1 MRVLKGKLAMGRR
14 RKPEWVWRQVWWP
27 QAFAP
32 EFAVEFLDRIAADR
46 ELGAVVF
53 EARAH
58 RGLISYFV
66 GVHPHHIQPLS
77 LLITSLVSGV
87 RLTEPR
93 SAARPRITFSGRL
106 RVSHPSLALNVDR
119 VTATTRAVLAG
130 LASATGDDETL
141 VLQIVI
147 GLRLSPRFISPEA
160 IDPTQHWFDLLLNG
174 SRTANSDT
182 RASLKNRASLHG
194 CKATIRIGATGES
207 IGRTRMLFTSV
218 LGGLRVAQAAGVR
231 INVAR
236 DSSLHVQHAS
246 LPWRWPLQ
254 LSSRE
259 LVSLM
264 GWPLDEKGDVIL
276 PGRPPAHPKIVA
288 PPVRLASSNRPFA
301 ETTAPGVDIQF
312 GIGAQDSLQHTVLL
326 GPTASGKS
334 TAMLALIMDAIR
346 AGRGVL
352 VVDPK
357 TDLVNDVLARIPQSR
372 ADDVVVIDPTD
383 PRPVGINPLRR
394 SGRHLALTADS
405 MLAVFKELSG
415 DSWGPRTED
424 VLLSALMTLAHHD
437 GATLTMLPALLTDE
451 KFRRCL
457 IRNID
462 DQLGIS
468 GFWASYEAMSP
479 QQRAQVI
486 APTMSRL
493 RQFLLRPQ
501 LRAVLGQAHPEFDLT
516 QLFTQRK
523 IVLVSLNRGQIGAES
538 ARFLGSLI
546 VSQLWPLI
554 LARAGLPQER
564 RHVVNVFIDEVQDF
578 LALPTDLEDAFSQ
591 ARSLGVAFTIAHQYR
606 RQLPPG
612 LRSGVDANA
621 RNKIIFG
628 LNSEDAADLAKQA
641 PELDKQDF
649 MYLPRFG
656 IYTTLIQD
664 GSSTGWFSA
673 RTLPADAP
681 TSDPVDMRA
690 RSAQRYGRDILDVEA
705 ELRGQTGLS
714 SDSATNSTSSDGP
727 IGRRRAKGS
736 PS

>member
-1 MRVLKGKLAMGRR
+1 MGRR
-14 RKPEWVWRQVWWP
+14 NSPNWVWRQIWWP

-32 EFAVEFLDRIAADR
+32 ESALELLDRISADR
-46 ELGAVVF
+46 ELGTVAF

-58 RGLISYFV
+58 RGLINYYV
-66 GVHPHHIQPLS
+66 GVHPHHIQSFADLV
-77 LLITSLVSGV
+77 TSLVPGV
-87 RLTEPR
+87 RITELR
-93 SAARPRITFSGRL
+93 SDARPHPTFSGRL
-106 RVSHPSLALNVDR
+106 KVSHPSLALNVDR

-130 LASATGDDETL
+130 LASASGNNETL
-141 VLQIVI
+141 VLQIVL
-147 GLRLSPRFISPEA
+147 GTRLSPRFISPDA
-160 IDPTQHWFDLLLNG
+160 LDPTQHWFDLLLSG
-174 SRTANSDT
+174 SRTAHSDT

-194 CKATIRIGATGES
+194 CKATIRIGAAAES
-207 IGRTRMLFTSV
+207 IGRTRVLFTSV

-246 LPWRWPLQ
+246 LPWRWSLQ

-259 LVSLM
+259 LISLM
-264 GWPLDEKGDVIL
+264 GWPLDEKGDVSL

-288 PPVRLASSNRPFA
+288 PPVQLVPSKRPFA
-301 ETTAPGVDIQF
+301 ETTAPGVDTQF

-334 TAMLALIMDAIR
+334 TAMLALIMDAIQ

-357 TDLVNDVLARIPQSR
+357 TDLVNDVLARIPESR
-372 ADDVVVIDPTD
+372 ANDVVVIDPTD
-383 PRPVGINPLRR
+383 PRPVGLNPLRR
-394 SGRHLALTADS
+394 TGRHLALTADS

-437 GATLTMLPALLTDE
+437 GATLTMLPALLTDD
-451 KFRRCL
+451 KFRKSLTRKL
-457 IRNID
+457 D
-462 DQLGIS
+462 DQLGLGS
-468 GFWASYEAMSP
+468 FWASYEAMSP
-479 QQRAQVI
+479 QQRTQVI
-486 APTMSRL
+486 APTMSRI

-501 LRAVLGQAHPEFDLT
+501 LRAILGQARPEFDLS
-516 QLFTQRK
+516 QLFTHRK
-523 IVLVSLNRGQIGAES
+523 IVLVSLNRGQIGSES
-538 ARFLGSLI
+538 AKLLGSLI

-554 LARAGLPQER
+554 LARAALPQER
-564 RHVVNVFIDEVQDF
+564 RYVVNVFIDEVQDY

-591 ARSLGVAFTIAHQYR
+591 ARSLGVGFTIAHQYR

-628 LNSEDAADLAKQA
+628 LNAEDAADMAKQA

-673 RTLPADAP
+673 RTLPADSP
-681 TSDPVDMRA
+681 LGDPVDMRS
-690 RSAQRYGRDILDVEA
+690 RSAQEYGRDIVDVEA
-705 ELRGQTGLS
+705 DLANQLRLS
-714 SDSATNSTSSDGP
+714 SDWTAESADSDGP
-727 IGRRRAKGS
+727 IGRRRAKSS

>member
-1 MRVLKGKLAMGRR
+1 MARR
-14 RKPEWVWRQVWWP
+14 SRPDWVWRQIWWP

-32 EFAVEFLDRIAADR
+32 ESALELLDRVSADR
-46 ELGAVVF
+46 ELGTVAF

-58 RGLISYFV
+58 RGLISYYV
-66 GVHPHHIQPLS
+66 GVHPHHIQSFTDLV
-77 LLITSLVSGV
+77 TSLVPGV
-87 RLTEPR
+87 RITELR
-93 SAARPRITFSGRL
+93 SAARPHATFSGRL
-106 RVSHPSLALNVDR
+106 KVSHPSLALNVDR

-130 LASATGDDETL
+130 LASASGNDETL
-141 VLQIVI
+141 VLQIVL
-147 GLRLSPRFISPEA
+147 GTRLSPRFISPDA
-160 IDPTQHWFDLLLNG
+160 LDPTQHWFDLLFKG
-174 SRTANSDT
+174 SRTANADT
-182 RASLKNRASLHG
+182 RTSLKNRASLHG
-194 CKATIRIGATGES
+194 CKATIRIGAAAES
-207 IGRTRMLFTSV
+207 IGRTRVLFTSV

-231 INVAR
+231 VNVAR
-236 DSSLHVQHAS
+236 DVSLHVQHAS

-264 GWPLDEKGDVIL
+264 GWPLDEKGDVSL

-288 PPVRLASSNRPFA
+288 PPVQLVPSNRPFA
-301 ETTAPGVDIQF
+301 ETTAPGVDTQF

-334 TAMLALIMDAIR
+334 TAMLALIMDAIQ

-357 TDLVNDVLARIPQSR
+357 TDLVNDVLARIPESR
-372 ADDVVVIDPTD
+372 ANDVVVIDPTD
-383 PRPVGINPLRR
+383 PRPVGLNPLRR
-394 SGRHLALTADS
+394 TGRHLALTADS

-437 GATLTMLPALLTDE
+437 GATLTMLPALLTDD
-451 KFRRCL
+451 KFRRSL
-457 IRNID
+457 TRKLD
-462 DQLGIS
+462 DQLGLGS
-468 GFWASYEAMSP
+468 FWASYEAMSP
-479 QQRAQVI
+479 QQRTQVI
-486 APTMSRL
+486 APTMSRI

-501 LRAVLGQAHPEFDLT
+501 LRAILGQARPEFDLS

-523 IVLVSLNRGQIGAES
+523 IVLVSLNRGQIGSES
-538 ARFLGSLI
+538 AKLLGSLI

-554 LARAGLPQER
+554 LARAALPQER
-564 RHVVNVFIDEVQDF
+564 RYVVNVFIDEVQDY

-591 ARSLGVAFTIAHQYR
+591 ARSLGVGFTIAHQYR

-628 LNSEDAADLAKQA
+628 LNAEDAADMAKQA

-656 IYTTLIQD
+656 IYTNLIQD
-664 GSSTGWFSA
+664 SSSTGWFSA

-681 TSDPVDMRA
+681 LSDPVDMRS
-690 RSAQRYGRDILDVEA
+690 RSAQKYGRDIVDVEA
-705 ELRGQTGLS
+705 DLANQLRLS
-714 SDSATNSTSSDGP
+714 SDWAAESADSDGP
-727 IGRRRAKGS
+727 IGRRRAKRS

>member
-1 MRVLKGKLAMGRR
+1 MGRR
-14 RKPEWVWRQVWWP
+14 SRPEWVWRQIWWP

-32 EFAVEFLDRIAADR
+32 ESALEILDRVSADR

-66 GVHPHHIQPLS
+66 GVHPHHIQSFADLV
-77 LLITSLVSGV
+77 TSLVPGV
-87 RLTEPR
+87 RITELR
-93 SAARPRITFSGRL
+93 SAARPRATFSGRL
-106 RVSHPSLALNVDR
+106 KVSHPSLALNVDR

-130 LASATGDDETL
+130 LASASGSDETL
-141 VLQIVI
+141 VLQIVL
-147 GLRLSPRFISPEA
+147 GTRLSPRFISPDA
-160 IDPTQHWFDLLLNG
+160 PDPTQHWFDLLFSG
-174 SRTANSDT
+174 SRTANADT
-182 RASLKNRASLHG
+182 RTSLKNRASLHG
-194 CKATIRIGATGES
+194 CKATIRIGAAAES
-207 IGRTRMLFTSV
+207 IGRTRVLFTSV

-231 INVAR
+231 VNVAR
-236 DSSLHVQHAS
+236 DSSTHVQHAS

-264 GWPLDEKGDVIL
+264 GWPLDEKGDVSL
-276 PGRPPAHPKIVA
+276 PGRRPAHPKIVA
-288 PPVRLASSNRPFA
+288 PSIQLTSSIRPFA

-312 GIGAQDSLQHTVLL
+312 GIGAQDSLQHSVLL

-334 TAMLALIMDAIR
+334 TAILALIMDAIR

-357 TDLVNDVLARIPQSR
+357 TDLVNDVLARIPESR
-372 ADDVVVIDPTD
+372 ANDVVVIDPTD
-383 PRPVGINPLRR
+383 SRPVGINPLRR
-394 SGRHLALTADS
+394 TGRHLALTADS

-424 VLLSALMTLAHHD
+424 VLLSALMVLANHD
-437 GATLTMLPALLTDE
+437 GATLTMLPALLTDDR
-451 KFRRCL
+451 FRRSL
-457 IRNID
+457 TRNLD
-462 DQLGIS
+462 DQLGLGS
-468 GFWASYEAMSP
+468 FWASYEAMSP

-486 APTMSRL
+486 APTMSRI

-501 LRAVLGQAHPEFDLT
+501 LRAVLGQARPEFDLS

-523 IVLVSLNRGQIGAES
+523 IVLVSLNRGQIGSES
-538 ARFLGSLI
+538 AKLLGSLI

-554 LARAGLPQER
+554 LARAALPQER
-564 RHVVNVFIDEVQDF
+564 RYVTNVFIDEVQDY

-591 ARSLGVAFTIAHQYR
+591 ARSLGVGFTIAHQYR

-628 LNSEDAADLAKQA
+628 LNAEDAAGMAKQA

-673 RTLPADAP
+673 RTLPAEAP
-681 TSDPVDMRA
+681 QGDPVDMRA
-690 RSAQRYGRDILDVEA
+690 RSARRYGRDFVDVEA
-705 ELRGQTGLS
+705 DLANQLRLS
-714 SDSATNSTSSDGP
+714 SDWAATATGPDGP
-727 IGRRRAKGS
+727 IGRRRAKRS

>member
-1 MRVLKGKLAMGRR
+1 MGRR
-14 RKPEWVWRQVWWP
+14 RTPEWVWRQVWWP

-32 EFAVEFLDRIAADR
+32 ELAVELLDRIAADR
-46 ELGAVVF
+46 QLGAVVF

-66 GVHPHHIQPLS
+66 GVHPHHVQSLS
-77 LLITSLVSGV
+77 FIITSLVPGV
-87 RLTEPR
+87 RLNEPR
-93 SAARPRITFSGRL
+93 SNARPHATFSGRL

-130 LASATGDDETL
+130 LASASGNDETL
-141 VLQIVI
+141 VLQIVM
-147 GLRLSPRFISPEA
+147 GTRLSPRFISPDVL
-160 IDPTQHWFDLLLNG
+160 DPTQHWFDLLLTG
-174 SRTANSDT
+174 SRTANADT
-182 RASLKNRASLHG
+182 RASLKNRVSLHG
-194 CKATIRIGATGES
+194 CRTTIRIGATADS
-207 IGRTRMLFTSV
+207 IGRTRILFTSV

-231 INVAR
+231 INVAH
-236 DSSLHVQHAS
+236 DSSLHVQHSS

-264 GWPLDEKGDVIL
+264 GWPLDEKGDVTL
-276 PGRPPAHPKIVA
+276 PGRPPAHPKLVA
-288 PPVRLASSNRPFA
+288 PPARLAESRRPFA
-301 ETTAPGVDIQF
+301 ETTAPGVDVQF

-334 TAMLALIMDAIR
+334 TVMLALIMDAIQ

-357 TDLVNDVLARIPQSR
+357 TDLVNDVLARIPESR
-372 ADDVVVIDPTD
+372 TDDVVVIDPTD

-394 SGRHLALTADS
+394 TGRHLALTADS

-437 GATLTMLPALLTDE
+437 GATLTMLPTLLTDE
-451 KFRRCL
+451 KFRRSL

-462 DQLGIS
+462 DQLGLGS
-468 GFWASYEAMSP
+468 FWASYEAMSP

-501 LRAVLGQAHPEFDLT
+501 LRAVLGQSHPEFDLT

-523 IVLVSLNRGQIGAES
+523 IVLVSLNRGQIGTES
-538 ARFLGSLI
+538 ARLLGSLI

-554 LARAGLPQER
+554 LARAALPQER
-564 RHVVNVFIDEVQDF
+564 RYVVNVFIDEVQDY

-591 ARSLGVAFTIAHQYR
+591 ARSLGVGFAIAHQYR
-606 RQLPPG
+606 KQLPPS

-628 LNSEDAADLAKQA
+628 LNAEDASDLAKQA
-641 PELDKQDF
+641 PELDTQDF

-656 IYTTLIQD
+656 VYTTLIQD

-673 RTLPADAP
+673 RTLPADSP
-681 TSDPVDMRA
+681 TSDPVEMRA
-690 RSAQRYGRDILDVEA
+690 RSAQKYGRDILDVEA
-705 ELRGQTGLS
+705 EIRGQTG
-714 SDSATNSTSSDGP
+714 STSESASTANPDGA
-727 IGRRRAKGS
+727 IGRRNVKRS
-736 PS
+736 S

>member
-1 MRVLKGKLAMGRR
+1 MGRR
-14 RKPEWVWRQVWWP
+14 RSPEWVWRQVWWP
-27 QAFAP
+27 QTFTP
-32 EFAVEFLDRIAADR
+32 EFAVELLDRVAADR

-58 RGLISYFV
+58 HGLINYFV
-66 GVHPHHIQPLS
+66 GVHPHHVQSLS
-77 LLITSLVSGV
+77 FLITSHVPGV
-87 RLTEPR
+87 RLNEPR
-93 SAARPRITFSGRL
+93 SNARPHPKFAGRL
-106 RVSHPSLALNVDR
+106 KVSHPSLALNVDR

-130 LASATGDDETL
+130 LASTTDDDETV
-141 VLQIVI
+141 VLQIVM
-147 GLRLSPRFISPEA
+147 GTRLSPRFISPDA
-160 IDPTQHWFDLLLNG
+160 LDPTQHWFDLLFNG
-174 SRTANSDT
+174 TRTVNADT
-182 RASLKNRASLHG
+182 RASLKNRVSLHG
-194 CKATIRIGATGES
+194 CRTTIRIGAAADS
-207 IGRTRMLFTSV
+207 VGRTRTLFTSV
-218 LGGLRVAQAAGVR
+218 LGGLRVAQSAGVR
-231 INVAR
+231 INVAH

-259 LVSLM
+259 LVALM
-264 GWPLDEKGDVIL
+264 GWPLDEKGDVTL
-276 PGRPPAHPKIVA
+276 PGRPPAHPKLVA
-288 PPVRLASSNRPFA
+288 PPVRLVPSKRPFA
-301 ETTAPGVDIQF
+301 ETSAPGVDVQF
-312 GIGAQDSLQHTVLL
+312 GISAQDSLQHTVLL

-334 TAMLALIMDAIR
+334 TAMLALIMDAIQL
-346 AGRGVL
+346 GRGVL

-372 ADDVVVIDPTD
+372 VDDVVVIDPTD

-424 VLLSALMTLAHHD
+424 VLLSALMTLARHD

-451 KFRRCL
+451 KFRRRL
-457 IRNID
+457 TRNLD
-462 DQLGIS
+462 DQLGIGS
-468 GFWASYEAMSP
+468 FWASYDAMSP

-501 LRAVLGQAHPEFDLT
+501 LRAILGQADPEFDLS

-523 IVLVSLNRGQIGAES
+523 IVLVSLNRGQIGTDS
-538 ARFLGSLI
+538 ARLLGSLI

-591 ARSLGVAFTIAHQYR
+591 ARSLGVGFAIAHQYR
-606 RQLPPG
+606 RQLPSS

-621 RNKIIFG
+621 RNKIVFG

-641 PELDKQDF
+641 PELDMQDF

-656 IYTTLIQD
+656 IYTNLVQD

-673 RTLPADAP
+673 RTLPADSP

-690 RSAQRYGRDILDVEA
+690 RSAQIYGRDILDVEA
-705 ELRGQTGLS
+705 EVRGQTAAASGN
-714 SDSATNSTSSDGP
+714 SATGNPDGA
-727 IGRRRAKGS
+727 IGRRRAKRS
-736 PS
+736 ES